1 MQNIKISP
9 ELNELNEK
17 VLDLF
22 AEVDK
27 RAKELKDLTGLD
39 CIEGCGHCCLK
50 KDIEATILEFLP
62 LSIHLWKK
70 GEAGAWLDKISGS
83 GTEGVCV
90 FYQPDPR
97 IQNDGRCGMYS
108 HRGLICR
115 MFGVF
120 GTRDKKGAPALAVC
134 SVIKKN
140 LPKEVEKAE
149 KIAGSGAGV
158 PLMTEYSSRLAA
170 IDPALGSRFYPI
182 NVAIRYAIEKVG
194 FGIELERKADIR

>member
-1 MQNIKISP
+1 MKISSGLNK
-9 ELNELNEK
+9 LNEE

-27 RAKELKDLTGLD
+27 RAKEFKDLTGLN
-39 CIEGCGHCCLK
+39 CIEECGHCCLK

-70 GEAGAWLDKISGS
+70 GEAGAWLDKILGS

-90 FYQPDPR
+90 FYRPDPG
-97 IQNDGRCGMYS
+97 IQNNGRCGIYS

-115 MFGVF
+115 VFGVF
-120 GTRDKKGAPALAVC
+120 GARDKKGAPGLTVC
-134 SVIKKN
+134 SVIRKN
-140 LPKEVEKAE
+140 LPKEVKKAE
-149 KIAGSGAGV
+149 KAIGSGAGI

-194 FGIELERKADIR
+194 FGIELAEKAA